1 MLSGIPGIVLG
12 RQDVVAVAE
21 GHSNSM
27 GESGMAW
34 AEGEEAMA
42 AMAPEGGL
50 FARLDP
56 VSLGSSLLAVGRRT
70 WQNPVETA
78 NAWWRLG
85 LSLAR
90 IAPEAAGPWSGR
102 EPASREASGAAGQKL
117 AADRRFADP
126 AWQDNPAFFALGL
139 AYLAAVQFT
148 DELLAAGRGDAATD
162 AKARLAADLMLA
174 GLAPTNYFLSNPIA
188 DAPGSYIHG

>member
-1 MLSGIPGIVLG
+1 
-12 RQDVVAVAE
+12 
-21 GHSNSM
+21 
-27 GESGMAW
+27 MAW

-78 NAWWRLG
+78 NAWWRL
-85 LSLAR
+85 
-90 IAPEAAGPWSGR
+90 
-102 EPASREASGAAGQKL
+102 
-117 AADRRFADP
+117 
-126 AWQDNPAFFALGL
+126 
-139 AYLAAVQFT
+139 
-148 DELLAAGRGDAATD
+148 
-162 AKARLAADLMLA
+162 AADLMLA

-188 DAPGSYIHG
+188 DAPGTYIHG